1 LAAPGEVRRKPGDGV
16 GGIAHHIFSVTLNP
30 DIADRQVDLDTPKI
44 GRDRHTLSDHGPRRV
59 GVVGDQHRDSG
70 HSALPAAVDDLEGQR
85 DLGRCP
91 PHVGGG
97 GTAIEILAEDERELD
112 LQLGFDQ
119 PRKAHRFTGSD
130 HRCGGQIPTD
140 RFDRRETQLCRR
152 RGQTNL
158 ISGDPLSRRDRQV
171 LPVELHRIAGVQI
184 HGVIRLRGRHGTA
197 PPLRVLQT
205 SGAHANPDSSDVAR
219 GHDGLLSTQ

>member
-1 LAAPGEVRRKPGDGV
+1 MSELAEIGHRDVARFDGNRRGEGPAQHDVIGHQPLAAPGEVRRKPGDRV

-59 GVVGDQHRDSG
+59 GVVGDQHRDGG

-85 DLGRCP
+85 DLGSCP

-119 PRKAHRFTGSD
+119 PRKAHRFTGP
-130 HRCGGQIPTD
+130 IT
-140 RFDRRETQLCRR
+140 
-152 RGQTNL
+152 
-158 ISGDPLSRRDRQV
+158 
-171 LPVELHRIAGVQI
+171 
-184 HGVIRLRGRHGTA
+184 
-197 PPLRVLQT
+197 
-205 SGAHANPDSSDVAR
+205 DVADKYPLI
-219 GHDGLLSTQ
+219 GSIAEKLSCADVEVRPILYPAIRSPAATAKCCLWSCTA